1 MTQFSIT
8 PEQIRALKDIHK
20 IYLSNNLDREK
31 TITDVIAKY
40 NCESMNATIALDIS
54 RALSETLDTD
64 WTNEKSLEIYNIYL
78 SNDSNEKITV
88 DNLLSLNIFANR
100 KKATLALRLSIALH
114 NANID

>member
-8 PEQIRALKDIHK
+8 PEQIRALKDIHET
-20 IYLSNNLDREK
+20 YLSNNLDRDK
-31 TITDVIAKY
+31 TIADVIAKY

-54 RALSETLDTD
+54 RSLSETLDTD

-114 NANID
+114 NASID